1 MLVCLGACAIARW
14 IGNGWE
20 HTLRCLSPCLPPRR
34 RLTAT
39 AAAAAVGTGMSW
51 VESWGG
57 VVPAAPLTEEEIA
70 EMDAR
75 YGEDSGLT
83 PIFHKRNGYGN
94 KVSHAGL

>member
-1 MLVCLGACAIARW
+1 
-14 IGNGWE
+14 
-20 HTLRCLSPCLPPRR
+20 
-34 RLTAT
+34 
-39 AAAAAVGTGMSW
+39 MSW